1 MTVVKEGFLMTD
13 ILYTLG
19 DSLYINLTN
28 RCPCRCSFCIR
39 KNGSHVGSAENL
51 WFELE
56 PHLDE
61 VLAAFDGVELK
72 NFKELVF
79 CGYGEPICA
88 LEKLLEVCHLV
99 RSRSDIPIRLNTNG
113 LGDLIHKR
121 KTAHLLEGLVDTVS
135 ISLNAPDEERYLEV
149 TSPIFGP
156 GSFQSM
162 LEFALDC
169 KRFVP
174 NVLFTVVDVI
184 SPQEIE
190 RCRALAQEM
199 DIPLRVRE
207 YIKEY

>member
-1 MTVVKEGFLMTD
+1 MTLT
-13 ILYTLG
+13 YRLG
-19 DSLYINLTN
+19 NALYINLTN
-28 RCPCRCSFCIR
+28 KCTNACSFCIR
-39 KNGSHVGSAENL
+39 LGGDTVGDSGSL
-51 WFELE
+51 WLE
-56 PHLDE
+56 REPDKEE
-61 VLAAFDGVELK
+61 VLADIFRRDLSE
-72 NFKELVF
+72 FQELVF
-79 CGYGEPICA
+79 CGYGEPMMR
-88 LEKLLEVCHLV
+88 LDDLV
-99 RSRSDIPIRLNTNG
+99 WIAAQVKRKAPNLPIRVNTNG
-113 LGDLIHKR
+113 QAELFYGPDAASRLQ
-121 KTAHLLEGLVDTVS
+121 GVVDAVS